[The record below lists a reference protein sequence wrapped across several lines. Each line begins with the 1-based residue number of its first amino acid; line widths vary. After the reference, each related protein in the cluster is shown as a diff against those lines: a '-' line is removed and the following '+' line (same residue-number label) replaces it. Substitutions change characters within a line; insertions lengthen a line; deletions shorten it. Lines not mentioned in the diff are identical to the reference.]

1 MELDPDEI
9 RNKLEGYSNFLKQVL
24 NPQYEAALQVENVV
38 KREIVEYE
46 TLQHKIQSL
55 LPAATTSSSTSHTS
69 ESQNNVLVDLGY
81 KKIYCNA
88 SFNFVNDDDVRMEEQ
103 KLFVDVG
110 MGLLLELTF
119 GEALQFIEK
128 KLHFLKS
135 QKLPKRTAKCLE
147 IKRHILESE
156 LILDQLAL
164 ELNNS
169 RY

>member
-24 NPQYEAALQVENVV
+24 NPQYEAAQKVENVV
-38 KREIVEYE
+38 KCEIVEYE

-55 LPAATTSSSTSHTS
+55 LTAASSTSDTS
-69 ESQNNVLVDLGY
+69 DSQKNELVDLGY

-88 SFNFVNDDDVRMEEQ
+88 SFIFVNDDDVRMEEQ

-119 GEALQFIEK
+119 GEALRFIER

-135 QKLPKRTAKCLE
+135 QKLPKRSAKCRE

-169 RY
+169 R